1 MQGYRDE
8 FAAYCRD
15 AGVIVEWP
23 DDGLRLTAADGSYSI
38 RVDGVDKAA
47 KLVDAFQRLRRS
59 GGYDCGALWAA
70 IRSMVRG
77 GP

>member
-8 FAAYCRD
+8 FAAYCRES
-15 AGVIVEWP
+15 GVIVEWI
-23 DDGLRLTAADGSYSI
+23 DDVLRLTAADGSYSI
-38 RVDGVDKAA
+38 RVDGIDKAA
-47 KLVDAFQRLRRS
+47 KLVDAFQQLKQS
-59 GGYDCGALWAA
+59 GGCDCNALWAA